1 MEKETRRGYVPE
13 DEREF
18 YQDASISLLK
28 RAQEEVFWL
37 LERGYPIKP
46 ASVFVGNHHLLSER
60 QRLALVRATSPSV
73 SVVRRAK
80 KRVDRDEMLA
90 GRTVRIDGFNLI
102 ITLETALSDSTLIRC
117 MDGTVRD
124 LAGLRGTYRL
134 IDKTDEAIR
143 LVGRQLENRNAGRA
157 VFYLDAPVSN
167 SGRLRARILE
177 LLEERSFATE
187 VKLVP
192 NADVILE
199 KEELVATSDA
209 IILNHCKSWINLASD
224 VLEDQGRM
232 QSHLIDLSGAA
243 PGDGCRKIEGA
254 LLRS

>member
-18 YQDASISLLK
+18 YQASGISLLK
-28 RAQEEVFWL
+28 RAQEEIFWL
-37 LERGYPIKP
+37 LERGYPIKS

-60 QRLALVRATSPSV
+60 QRLALVRATSP
-73 SVVRRAK
+73 AAAIAQ
-80 KRVDRDEMLA
+80 RVEKLVDQEEMLD
-90 GRTVRIDGFNLI
+90 GRTVCIDGFNLI

-134 IDKTDEAIR
+134 IDKTDEAVR
-143 LVGRQLENRNAGRA
+143 LVGTQLEKRHVGRA

-177 LLEERSFATE
+177 LMEGRSFETVVE
-187 VKLVP
+187 LVP

-224 VLEDQGRM
+224 ILADQGNVQR
-232 QSHLIDLSGAA
+232 HLIDLS
-243 PGDGCRKIEGA
+243 DVTRIMDTKK
-254 LLRS
+254 